1 MFDESILKEIL
12 VRHSFGVCSSDIVI
26 LESGYCDPDHIWIRY
41 RNGVDCLGFY
51 PYKEYQE
58 MNRDKNLSDLGI

>member
-12 VRHSFGVCSSDIVI
+12 VSHSFGVCSSDIVI

-41 RNGVDCLGFY
+41 RSIMRISVMICI
-51 PYKEYQE
+51 
-58 MNRDKNLSDLGI
+58 M